1 MANILDKNP
10 IYLTATAASTT
21 GPLWIQKIVLVPA
34 AAADVATLTYTI
46 GVTTYSFASLKS
58 QATRA
63 MNYELDFGPDGIYV
77 PNLTLA
83 TISSNAVLYIY
94 LV

>member
-1 MANILDKNP
+1 M
-10 IYLTATAASTT
+10 
-21 GPLWIQKIVLVPA
+21 G
-34 AAADVATLTYTI
+34 
-46 GVTTYSFASLKS
+46 GTTYSFASLKS
-58 QATRA
+58 QDTRA

-83 TISSNAVLYIY
+83 TLSNNAVLYIY

>member
-34 AAADVATLTYTI
+34 AAADVATFTYTMGGTI
-46 GVTTYSFASLKS
+46 YSFASLKS
-58 QATRA
+58 QDTRA

-83 TISSNAVLYIY
+83 TLSNNAVLYIY